1 MRERQRDEGCPQ
13 PTWGDLPTRVP
24 EKAIALISMRLPSS
38 WAAVSSSWQQA
49 ALSAALAAAVA
60 FGPPTAALS
69 AAHAVQPSMT
79 VGALQQQEQTVESL
93 FTTATPSVAFIT
105 TFVERT
111 DRLTMNAV
119 EVAAG
124 TGSGFVWDGD
134 NHVRLLLS
142 IPRLHVPLCL
152 LAHPEV
158 AESSPLVR
166 L

>member
-1 MRERQRDEGCPQ
+1 
-13 PTWGDLPTRVP
+13 
-24 EKAIALISMRLPSS
+24 
-38 WAAVSSSWQQA
+38 
-49 ALSAALAAAVA
+49 
-60 FGPPTAALS
+60 
-69 AAHAVQPSMT
+69 MT

-142 IPRLHVPLCL
+142 IPRLHAPLCL